1 MHDYRTNN
9 HIEGWHTRRWLGKLT
24 LIFLRYLKKEQASLA
39 MKLEPLE
46 LGGRAPPQKKR
57 CIENDKQISA
67 LFEQFKEGQYCL
79 SDFLDASKYQTGL
92 L

>member
-1 MHDYRTNN
+1 
-9 HIEGWHTRRWLGKLT
+9 
-24 LIFLRYLKKEQASLA
+24 

-46 LGGRAPPQKKR
+46 LGGGAPPQKKR